1 VVAGGLLASPR
12 RAAAQK
18 SSDKPVRLGILG
30 IGAAPT
36 PEELARSVA
45 ANRFWVS
52 MKQRGWVD
60 GQNIVV
66 ERRFGESVE
75 QLRAA
80 AAELVGLRVDV
91 LFAGSAGLAK
101 MLQSHTR
108 TIPIVVGRAEG
119 DLVEAGLVESLA
131 KPGRNITGSQLIN
144 DELVPK
150 RLEFLKALVPTL
162 SSVVVLREGL
172 TIAELPQIA
181 ARYDRQVVASA
192 RALGADVRTVV
203 VRGASDLAAAFAE
216 MAGKPGHGV
225 LVTSSPFMFVYRQ
238 SIVRPAM
245 AQRIPVVYET
255 QVFVEAG
262 GLMSYGVDVTEMEQ
276 RAATYVDRILRG
288 ARPADL
294 PIEQPTKFDLVI
306 NATTAKAMGVIIPP
320 GLLARA
326 DRIIS

>member
-1 VVAGGLLASPR
+1 
-12 RAAAQK
+12 
-18 SSDKPVRLGILG
+18 
-30 IGAAPT
+30 
-36 PEELARSVA
+36 
-45 ANRFWVS
+45 
-52 MKQRGWVD
+52 
-60 GQNIVV
+60 
-66 ERRFGESVE
+66 
-75 QLRAA
+75 
-80 AAELVGLRVDV
+80 
-91 LFAGSAGLAK
+91 
-101 MLQSHTR
+101 
-108 TIPIVVGRAEG
+108 
-119 DLVEAGLVESLA
+119 
-131 KPGRNITGSQLIN
+131 
-144 DELVPK
+144 
-150 RLEFLKALVPTL
+150 
-162 SSVVVLREGL
+162 
-172 TIAELPQIA
+172 
-181 ARYDRQVVASA
+181 
-192 RALGADVRTVV
+192 